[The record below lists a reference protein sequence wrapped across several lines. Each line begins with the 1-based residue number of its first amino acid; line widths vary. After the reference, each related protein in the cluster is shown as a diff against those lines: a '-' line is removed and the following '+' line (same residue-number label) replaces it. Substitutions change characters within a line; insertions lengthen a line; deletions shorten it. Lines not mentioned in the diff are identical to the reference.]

1 MRKHSYRYFAIVLY
15 DLTKDA
21 DEQTL
26 PKLLAEYVSLMRK
39 ERMMSRVEAIID
51 AFERY
56 AEEREG
62 IRRVKITTAHRV
74 SDELLKK
81 IAQGITED
89 TTAIEHVVD
98 ASLIGGMKAELNHT
112 VIDASIQGQ
121 LKQLYTHLTY

>member
-1 MRKHSYRYFAIVLY
+1 MKKHSYRLYATVLY
-15 DLTKDA
+15 ELTKDA
-21 DEQTL
+21 DERAL
-26 PKLLAEYVSLMRK
+26 PEILTPFISLLRK
-39 ERMMSRVEAIID
+39 HRVMSRIPAIID

-62 IRRVKITTAHRV
+62 IRRVKITTARRV

-81 IAQGITED
+81 IAQGIIED
-89 TTAIEHVVD
+89 KLAIEHVVD
-98 ASLIGGMKAELNHT
+98 ASLIGGMKAEMNHT

>member
-1 MRKHSYRYFAIVLY
+1 MRKHSHHYFAIVLY

-26 PKLLAEYVSLMRK
+26 PKLLAEYVSLVRK
-39 ERMMSRVEAIID
+39 ERMMSRVDKIIE
-51 AFERY
+51 AFEQY
-56 AEEREG
+56 AEEQEG
-62 IRRVKITTAHRV
+62 IRRMKITTAHKV

-81 IAQGITED
+81 IAQGITEEKL
-89 TTAIEHVVD
+89 AIEHVVD
-98 ASLIGGMKAELNHT
+98 ASLIGGMRAEMNHT